1 MSTVMQSQQVATM
14 TKRQVIQPDEIEEPP
29 TKKVRFSGVTDLCDS
44 AQQQQCTAE
53 TSSKSSRS
61 SSASSP
67 KEIAKLMQRVRRRA
81 EKRKHGI
88 SRSPPPP
95 PPPEETDEVGFDLHT
110 MQRRLQQMERDIKE
124 SARLELQLLNQ
135 SKKMRDERSSLTRK
149 YESMA
154 EQLREMQSSQQ
165 PEGDLFQLGSLPPL
179 MVKSR
184 RVSHTKADPTRIVN
198 LAS

>member
-1 MSTVMQSQQVATM
+1 MN
-14 TKRQVIQPDEIEEPP
+14 KRQIIQPDEMDEPA
-29 TKKVRFSGVTDLCDS
+29 TKKVRFSGVTNLCDS
-44 AQQQQCTAE
+44 AQRPHAE
-53 TSSKSSRS
+53 TSSKLPRS

-81 EKRKHGI
+81 EKRKHRTT
-88 SRSPPPP
+88 RSPPPP
-95 PPPEETDEVGFDLHT
+95 PPTDEADEGSFDLHT

-165 PEGDLFQLGSLPPL
+165 QPEGDLFQLGSLPPL

-184 RVSHTKADPTRIVN
+184 RVSHTSPASTHIVN
-198 LAS
+198 LTL